1 MPFGSVR
8 YDMTGHTL
16 PLPLLLSVSD
26 VTRLI
31 RDTLEEQFRD
41 VWIEGEISNLRAP
54 SSGHFYFTLKDEQSQ
69 LRGVLFRS
77 GASRLRFT
85 LQEGLAIVARG
96 RISVY
101 EPRGEYQLIVD
112 SLEPKGVGA
121 FQLAFEQ
128 LRERLAREGL
138 FDEGRKRPL
147 PAFPQTVGVVTSRT
161 GAAVRDIV
169 AVLRRRCPIVNI
181 LIAPVPVQG
190 EGAAQRIAEAITA
203 LSGMPQIEVIIVGRG
218 GGASEDLWVF
228 NEEAVV
234 RAIVQSKVPVV
245 SAVGHEID
253 VTLSDFAADYRAPTP
268 SAAAEAVVP
277 VLDEIVERLNEIGD
291 RVRRVVRTLLQMQRH
306 RLERSVGIMRETRF
320 RVQAHAQ
327 HLDELRDGLTRA
339 LTERLTLLHRG
350 MVERQH
356 ALLSQGPRNR
366 IRTAFV
372 VIPQLYKRLE
382 QEARRGLVARKLSV
396 AAYMTALDALSP
408 LAILNR
414 GYSVIQAVPSGRIV
428 RRASEVAVGDR
439 VQARLAEGRLLCLID
454 ELLPPSVP

>member
-1 MPFGSVR
+1 
-8 YDMTGHTL
+8 MTGHTL

-31 RDTLEEQFRD
+31 RDSLEAQFRD
-41 VWIEGEISNLRAP
+41 IWIEGEITNLRAP
-54 SSGHFYFTLKDEQSQ
+54 SSGHLYFTLKDEQSQ

-77 GASRLRFT
+77 GALRLRFA
-85 LQEGLAIVARG
+85 LQEGLTIVARG

-128 LRERLAREGL
+128 LKERLAREGL
-138 FDEGRKRPL
+138 FDDARKRPL
-147 PAFPQTVGVVTSRT
+147 PPFPRTVGRGDLSHGGRGPRYCGGPPSPLSGREYSHRARAGPGRGSRR
-161 GAAVRDIV
+161 A
-169 AVLRRRCPIVNI
+169 
-181 LIAPVPVQG
+181 
-190 EGAAQRIAEAITA
+190 IAEAITT
-203 LSGMPQIEVIIVGRG
+203 LSGMPQVEVMIVGRG
-218 GGASEDLWVF
+218 GGASEDLWAF
-228 NEEAVV
+228 NEEVVV

-253 VTLSDFAADYRAPTP
+253 VTLADFAADYRAPTP

-277 VLDEIVERLNEIGD
+277 VLDEIVERLGETSD
-291 RVRRVVRTLLQMQRH
+291 RLYRVVRTLLEMQRH
-306 RLERSVGIMRETRF
+306 RFERSVGVMRDMRF

-327 HLDELRDGLTRA
+327 RLDELRDGLTRT

-356 ALLSQGPRNR
+356 ALLAQGPHRR
-366 IRTAFV
+366 IQTALV

-382 QEARRGLVARKLSV
+382 QEARRGLMSRRQAVAS
-396 AAYMTALDALSP
+396 YMMALDALSP
-408 LAILNR
+408 LAILSR
-414 GYSVIQAVPSGRIV
+414 GYSVIQAIPSGRIV
-428 RRASEVAVGDR
+428 RLASEVAVGDV
-439 VQARLAEGRLLCLID
+439 VQARLAEGRLLCRVN
-454 ELLPPSVP
+454 EVLPPSMP